1 MQIERNATNSSAA
14 PQRQGSLASSAY
26 MIGGKRVRPS
36 SRGFQSI
43 AEIDDRFSSDLDD
56 EQQEEEESKRVVP
69 SSLVGC
75 IKEEDVE
82 ESDSELSESVAKQSL
97 PSKRQRTECQA
108 AESESF
114 ASYKSV
120 ISDAKPKKTKGFPSV
135 NESRLGPHSQNMSL
149 GSIPEA
155 NSGRLTSNRKKE
167 KKRSFGA
174 VSTSKLGSIP

>member
-43 AEIDDRFSSDLDD
+43 EEIDDRFSSDLDD

-82 ESDSELSESVAKQSL
+82 ESDSELSESLAKQSL
-97 PSKRQRTECQA
+97 PSKR
-108 AESESF
+108 
-114 ASYKSV
+114 
-120 ISDAKPKKTKGFPSV
+120 
-135 NESRLGPHSQNMSL
+135 
-149 GSIPEA
+149 
-155 NSGRLTSNRKKE
+155 
-167 KKRSFGA
+167 
-174 VSTSKLGSIP
+174 